1 MNTSNTQNYTVITH
15 SPEVGI
21 YSSTYVV
28 AENKEEAIKRALSD
42 IYGSVYDELPTKKDL
57 ENFDEE
63 VVGVIEGNVRVD
75 FSDDAE

>member
-1 MNTSNTQNYTVITH
+1 MKQNYTVITH
-15 SPEVGI
+15 APEVGI

-75 FSDDAE
+75 FSGDEE